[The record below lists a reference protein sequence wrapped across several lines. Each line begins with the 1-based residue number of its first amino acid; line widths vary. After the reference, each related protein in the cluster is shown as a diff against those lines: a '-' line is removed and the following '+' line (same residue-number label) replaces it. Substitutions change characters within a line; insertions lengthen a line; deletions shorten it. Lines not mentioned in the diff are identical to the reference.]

1 MFDKPLFSKTMNNK
15 ATFNKV
21 MINKLLL
28 VLFSLIFSATVLS
41 QETGKRNGQVLEID
55 DSMLVWHIGSEQWLS
70 VEDFW
75 MLYAD
80 ENGGLKW
87 GQRTSYPPY
96 EQVKELDKMIIQN
109 DNGECLM
116 EFFHERWRRAN
127 DVRRWDP
134 KFNDYAACPT
144 VFD

>member
-1 MFDKPLFSKTMNNK
+1 MKPVILG
-15 ATFNKV
+15 
-21 MINKLLL
+21 ILLL
-28 VLFSLIFSATVLS
+28 TITATVAAR
-41 QETGKRNGQVLEID
+41 QATPRHGKVQVFDET
-55 DSMLVWHIGSEQWLS
+55 SFAWHQGSEQWLPI
-70 VEDFW
+70 EEFW

-87 GQRTSYPPY
+87 GQRADYPPY
-96 EQVKELDKMIIQN
+96 EQVQELDKMVIQTEKGN
-109 DNGECLM
+109 CLM

-134 KFNDYAACPT
+134 KFNEYSGCPY